1 VTTPV
6 PAMGSALRLALVIA
20 AALSFS
26 AGQTFPWGVVLA
38 VLLLVVLA
46 VDLRWPAGSLAIVAL
61 AGAGV
66 LLRVQAYGVGFSDA
80 LDVTV
85 AAIERVLD
93 GGNPYGIGYAE
104 TTPPGAP
111 FPYGPVSLLWYLP
124 FRDDPRRFE
133 FLVSLATIALLAV
146 RGRPLGLALY
156 ATFPP
161 LLTLASDGA
170 NDTSAG
176 LLLLAA
182 LVAIHRTGPVGGVL
196 LAAAAAFKPFAL
208 AWLPGLL
215 VAGGMANIVGFVAM
229 SAIAWLPVLLFWGV
243 GPLLTSLRMADEVH
257 RSPYYSLAWA
267 LEIFTGRPQPK
278 ALFEGLRLIIGG
290 ATALLTAP
298 FVRTST
304 GIVVSGLLVY
314 LVTLYTGYWST
325 FAYLAAVAPVVAWYI
340 DGWSGMGE
348 QRVAWPGD
356 PVGRLTAE
364 VDRRWPLRERARST
378 AEP

>member
-1 VTTPV
+1 MAPSVGAP
-6 PAMGSALRLALVIA
+6 LRLALVIG
-20 AALSFS
+20 AALSFT

-46 VDLRWPAGSLAIVAL
+46 VDLRWPAGTLAIVAL
-61 AGAGV
+61 AGAGA

-85 AAIERVLD
+85 AAIEQVLD

-111 FPYGPVSLLWYLP
+111 FPYGPLSLLWYLP

-182 LVAIHRTGPVGGVL
+182 LVAIHRVGPVGGAL

-208 AWLPGLL
+208 AWLPGLV
-215 VAGGMANIVGFVAM
+215 VAGGMANLLGFMVV
-229 SAIAWLPVLLFWGV
+229 SGLAWLPVLLFWGI
-243 GPLLTSLRMADEVH
+243 GPMLTSLRMADEVH

-267 LEIFTGRPQPK
+267 LEVFTGRPQSK
-278 ALFEGLRLIIGG
+278 GLFEGLRLILGG

-298 FVRTST
+298 FVRTSP

-325 FAYLAAVAPVVAWYI
+325 FAYLAATAPVVAWYI
-340 DGWSGMGE
+340 DGWLGLGAG
-348 QRVAWPGD
+348 RIAWPGD

-364 VDRRWPLRERARST
+364 VDRRWPLREPARNT

>member
-1 VTTPV
+1 MTTSLPV
-6 PAMGSALRLALVIA
+6 MGGPQRLALLIG
-20 AALSFS
+20 AALSFT

-46 VDLRWPAGSLAIVAL
+46 VDLRWPAGTLAIVVL
-61 AGAGV
+61 AGAGA

-85 AAIERVLD
+85 AAIDRVLA

-146 RGRPLGLALY
+146 RGRALGLALY

-182 LVAIHRTGPVGGVL
+182 LVAIHRVGPMGGVL

-208 AWLPGLL
+208 AWLPGLV
-215 VAGGMANIVGFVAM
+215 VAGGIANLLGFLAM
-229 SAIAWLPVLLFWGV
+229 SGLVWLPLLLIWGA
-243 GPLLTSLRMADEVH
+243 GPMLTSLAMAEEVH

-267 LEIFTGRPQPK
+267 LEVFTGRPQSK
-278 ALFEGLRLIIGG
+278 GLFEGLRLVLGG

-304 GIVVSGLLVY
+304 GILVSGLLIY

-325 FAYLAAVAPVVAWYI
+325 FAYLAAIAPVVAWYV
-340 DGWSGMGE
+340 DGWLGLAEG
-348 QRVAWPGD
+348 RIAWPGD
-356 PVGRLTAE
+356 PVGRLSAE
-364 VDRRWPLRERARST
+364 VDRRWPLREPARAE
-378 AEP
+378 AQP